1 MKECKLKE
9 KTVDN
14 IKIMLVHL
22 IIEALNENFDFE
34 IKKKKIDSEDIITIW
49 DKEKQKNI
57 YLYLDEKV
65 FLSDLNEFQ
74 EYYERYVKTNEDKN
88 EN

>member
-34 IKKKKIDSEDIITIW
+34 IKKKKIDSEI
-49 DKEKQKNI
+49 
-57 YLYLDEKV
+57 
-65 FLSDLNEFQ
+65 
-74 EYYERYVKTNEDKN
+74 
-88 EN
+88 